1 MTKNRNRLSGVF
13 APVVTPFVNDRVELN
28 YLKENLE
35 KLGQSELKGY
45 LALGSN
51 GEYKSL
57 TDREQIQV
65 L

>member
-1 MTKNRNRLSGVF
+1 MIGSRLQGVF
-13 APVVTPFVNDRVELN
+13 APVVTPFDNDEIRHDWLE
-28 YLKENLE
+28 ENLSGLAE
-35 KLGQSELKGY
+35 TPLVGY

-57 TDREQIQV
+57 TEAERYKLME